1 MSLEF
6 KHIPVMSED
15 IDRILAPYKSGIY
28 IDCTFGGGG
37 ITRKILSKKNTR
49 VISIDRDD
57 YVESF
62 SKEIKKEY
70 KNRFEFI
77 IDRFS
82 NLENILKERNLQNIP
97 VAIIFDLGLSSF
109 QIDNPERGFSYR
121 QDGLLKMTM
130 GKNNVTAHDIVNKL
144 DQKDLRNIFSLFGE
158 DKDSGLIAKL
168 IVQKRQDKEINS
180 TQELAEIILRA
191 KRYKNS
197 KYNKYNKYNKVDSCA
212 KIFQAI
218 RMIVNQELSEL
229 YKGLISA
236 IKNLSIDGKIV
247 VITFHSLEDKIVK
260 KVLDV
265 FSNKTKG
272 TSRYLPESN
281 KNESFNILEIKNRK
295 PIIASEK
302 ETKKNNRARSAKLRC
317 ATKIQDHSFEFKRS
331 YLNLEKYFQLE
342 EVMHA

>member
-15 IDRILAPYKSGIY
+15 IDRILTPYKSGLY
-28 IDCTFGGGG
+28 IDCTFGGGS
-37 ITRKILSKKNTR
+37 ITKKILSKKNTK
-49 VISIDRDD
+49 VISIDRDNF
-57 YVESF
+57 VESF
-62 SKEIKKEY
+62 SKEISKEY

-82 NLENILKERNLQNIP
+82 NLENILKKRNLQKIP

-130 GKNNVTAHDIVNKL
+130 GKNNITAHDIVNKL
-144 DQKDLRNIFSLFGE
+144 EQKDLRNIFSLFGE

-168 IVQKRQDKEINS
+168 IVQKREDKEISS

-197 KYNKYNKYNKVDSCA
+197 KYNKVDSCA

-218 RMIVNQELSEL
+218 RMVVNQELTEL
-229 YKGLISA
+229 YEGLISA

-260 KVLDV
+260 KVFDF
-265 FSNKTKG
+265 FSNKKKG

-281 KNESFNILEIKNRK
+281 ENENFNILEVKNRK

-302 ETKKNNRARSAKLRC
+302 ETRNNNRARSAKLRY
-317 ATKIQDHSFEFKRS
+317 AIKIQDHSFEFKRS
-331 YLNLEKYFQLE
+331 HLNLEKYFQLE

>member
-15 IDRILAPYKSGIY
+15 IDRILTPYKSGLY
-28 IDCTFGGGG
+28 IDCTFGGGS
-37 ITRKILSKKNTR
+37 ITRKILSKKNTK
-49 VISIDRDD
+49 VISIDRDNF
-57 YVESF
+57 VESF
-62 SKEIKKEY
+62 SKEISKEY

-82 NLENILKERNLQNIP
+82 NLENILKERNLQKVP

-130 GKNNVTAHDIVNKL
+130 GKNNITAHDIVNKL
-144 DQKDLRNIFSLFGE
+144 DLKDLRNIFNLFGE

-180 TQELAEIILRA
+180 TKELAEIILRA

-197 KYNKYNKYNKVDSCA
+197 KYNKVDSCA

-218 RMIVNQELSEL
+218 RMIVNQELTEL
-229 YKGLISA
+229 YEGLISA
-236 IKNLSIDGKIV
+236 INNLSIDGKIV

-260 KVLDV
+260 KVFDF
-265 FSNKTKG
+265 FSNKKKG
-272 TSRYLPESN
+272 TSRYLPQN
-281 KNESFNILEIKNRK
+281 NENENFNILEIKDRK
-295 PIIASEK
+295 PTIASEK
-302 ETKKNNRARSAKLRC
+302 EIKNNNRARSAKLRC
-317 ATKIQDHSFEFKRS
+317 ATKVQDHSFEFKRS

>member
-1 MSLEF
+1 MSLEL

-15 IDRILAPYKSGIY
+15 IDKILTPYKSGVY
-28 IDCTFGGGG
+28 IDCTFGGGS
-37 ITRKILSKKNTR
+37 ITREILSKKNTK
-49 VISIDRDD
+49 VISIDRDNF
-57 YVESF
+57 VETF
-62 SKEIKKEY
+62 SKEIGKEY
-70 KNRFEFI
+70 NNRFEFI

-82 NLENILKERNLQNIP
+82 NLENILKERNLQKVP

-144 DQKDLRNIFSLFGE
+144 DLKDLRNIFNLFGE

-180 TQELAEIILRA
+180 TKELAEIILRA

-197 KYNKYNKYNKVDSCA
+197 KYNKVDSCA

-218 RMIVNQELSEL
+218 RMIVNQELTEL
-229 YKGLISA
+229 YEGLISA
-236 IKNLSIDGKIV
+236 INNLSIDGKIV

-260 KVLDV
+260 KVFDF
-265 FSNKTKG
+265 FSNKKKG
-272 TSRYLPESN
+272 TSRYLPQN
-281 KNESFNILEIKNRK
+281 NENENFNILEIKDRK
-295 PIIASEK
+295 PTIASEK
-302 ETKKNNRARSAKLRC
+302 EIKNNNRARSAKLRC
-317 ATKIQDHSFEFKRS
+317 ATKVQDHSFEFKRS

>member
-15 IDRILAPYKSGIY
+15 IDRILTPYKSGLY
-28 IDCTFGGGG
+28 IDCTFGGGS
-37 ITRKILSKKNTR
+37 ITRKILSKKNTK
-49 VISIDRDD
+49 VISIDRDNF
-57 YVESF
+57 VESF
-62 SKEIKKEY
+62 SKEIGKEY
-70 KNRFEFI
+70 KNRFEFV

-82 NLENILKERNLQNIP
+82 NLENILKERNLQKIP

-130 GKNNVTAHDIVNKL
+130 GKNNVTAHDIINKL
-144 DQKDLRNIFSLFGE
+144 EQKDLRNIFNLFGE

-180 TQELAEIILRA
+180 TQELADIILRA

-197 KYNKYNKYNKVDSCA
+197 KYNKVDACA

-218 RMIVNQELSEL
+218 RMVVNQELTEL
-229 YKGLISA
+229 YEGLTSA
-236 IKNLSIDGKIV
+236 IKNLSINGKIV

-260 KVLDV
+260 KIFDI
-265 FSNKTKG
+265 FSNKRKG
-272 TSRYLPESN
+272 TSRYLPEN
-281 KNESFNILEIKNRK
+281 NENDNFNILEIKNRK

-302 ETKKNNRARSAKLRC
+302 EIKNNNRARSAKLRC
-317 ATKIQDHSFEFKRS
+317 ATKIKDHSFEFKRS

>member
-15 IDRILAPYKSGIY
+15 IDKILAPYKSGIY

-197 KYNKYNKYNKVDSCA
+197 KYNKVDSCA

-229 YKGLISA
+229 YEGLISA

-260 KVLDV
+260 KVFDV

-281 KNESFNILEIKNRK
+281 KNENFNILEIKNRK
-295 PIIASEK
+295 PITASEK
-302 ETKKNNRARSAKLRC
+302 ETKNNNRARSAKLRC

>member
-15 IDRILAPYKSGIY
+15 IDKILAPYKSGIY

-82 NLENILKERNLQNIP
+82 NLENILKERNLQNVP

-168 IVQKRQDKEINS
+168 IVQKRQDKEIDS

-197 KYNKYNKYNKVDSCA
+197 KYNKVDSCA

-229 YKGLISA
+229 YEGLISA

-260 KVLDV
+260 KVFDV
-265 FSNKTKG
+265 FSNNTKG

-281 KNESFNILEIKNRK
+281 KNENFNILEIKNRK

-302 ETKKNNRARSAKLRC
+302 EIKNNNRARSAKLRC

-342 EVMHA
+342 EVFHA

>member
-28 IDCTFGGGG
+28 IDCTFGGGE

-77 IDRFS
+77 IDKFS

-130 GKNNVTAHDIVNKL
+130 GKNNVTAYDIVNKL

-281 KNESFNILEIKNRK
+281 KNDSFNILEIKNRK

-302 ETKKNNRARSAKLRC
+302 ETKNNNRARSAKLRC

>member
-15 IDRILAPYKSGIY
+15 IDKILTPYKSGIY
-28 IDCTFGGGG
+28 IDCTFGGGS
-37 ITRKILSKKNTR
+37 ITREILSKKNTK
-49 VISIDRDD
+49 VISIDRDNF
-57 YVESF
+57 VETF
-62 SKEIKKEY
+62 SKEIGKEY
-70 KNRFEFI
+70 NNRFEFI

-82 NLENILKERNLQNIP
+82 NLENILKERNLQKVP

-144 DQKDLRNIFSLFGE
+144 DLKDLRNIFNLFGE

-180 TQELAEIILRA
+180 TKELAEIILRA

-197 KYNKYNKYNKVDSCA
+197 KYNKVDSCA

-218 RMIVNQELSEL
+218 RMIVNQELTEL
-229 YKGLISA
+229 YEGLISA
-236 IKNLSIDGKIV
+236 INNLSIDGKIV

-260 KVLDV
+260 KVFDF
-265 FSNKTKG
+265 FSNKKKG
-272 TSRYLPESN
+272 TSRYLPQSN
-281 KNESFNILEIKNRK
+281 ENENFNILEIKDRK
-295 PIIASEK
+295 PTIASEK
-302 ETKKNNRARSAKLRC
+302 EIKNNNRARSAKLRC
-317 ATKIQDHSFEFKRS
+317 ATKVQDHSFEFKRS

>member
-15 IDRILAPYKSGIY
+15 IDKILTPYKSGIY
-28 IDCTFGGGG
+28 IDCTFGGGS
-37 ITRKILSKKNTR
+37 ITREILSKKNTK
-49 VISIDRDD
+49 VISIDRDNF
-57 YVESF
+57 VETF
-62 SKEIKKEY
+62 SKEIGKEY
-70 KNRFEFI
+70 NNRFEFI

-82 NLENILKERNLQNIP
+82 NLENILKERNLQKVP

-144 DQKDLRNIFSLFGE
+144 DLKDLRNIFNLFGE

-180 TQELAEIILRA
+180 TKELAEIILRA

-197 KYNKYNKYNKVDSCA
+197 KYNKVDSCA

-218 RMIVNQELSEL
+218 RMIVNQELTEL
-229 YKGLISA
+229 YEGLISA
-236 IKNLSIDGKIV
+236 INNLSIDGKIV

-260 KVLDV
+260 KVFDF
-265 FSNKTKG
+265 FSNKKKG
-272 TSRYLPESN
+272 TSRYLPQN
-281 KNESFNILEIKNRK
+281 NENENFNILEIKDRK
-295 PIIASEK
+295 PTIASEK
-302 ETKKNNRARSAKLRC
+302 EIKNNNRARSAKLRC
-317 ATKIQDHSFEFKRS
+317 ATKVQDHSFEFKRS

>member
-15 IDRILAPYKSGIY
+15 IDRILTPYKSGLY
-28 IDCTFGGGG
+28 IDCTFGGGS
-37 ITRKILSKKNTR
+37 ITRKILSKKNTK
-49 VISIDRDD
+49 VISIDRDNF
-57 YVESF
+57 VESF
-62 SKEIKKEY
+62 SKEIGKEY
-70 KNRFEFI
+70 KNRFEFV

-82 NLENILKERNLQNIP
+82 NLENILKERNLQKIP

-130 GKNNVTAHDIVNKL
+130 GKNNVTAHDIINKL
-144 DQKDLRNIFSLFGE
+144 EQKDLRNIFNLFGE

-180 TQELAEIILRA
+180 TQELADIILRA

-197 KYNKYNKYNKVDSCA
+197 KYNKVDACA

-218 RMIVNQELSEL
+218 RMVVNQELTEL
-229 YKGLISA
+229 YEGLTSA

-260 KVLDV
+260 KIFDI
-265 FSNKTKG
+265 FSNKRKG
-272 TSRYLPESN
+272 TSRYLPEN
-281 KNESFNILEIKNRK
+281 NENDNFNILEIKNRK
-295 PIIASEK
+295 PIVASEK
-302 ETKKNNRARSAKLRC
+302 EIKNNNRARSAKLRC
-317 ATKIQDHSFEFKRS
+317 ATKIKDHSFEFKRS

>member
-15 IDRILAPYKSGIY
+15 IDKILTPYKSGVY
-28 IDCTFGGGG
+28 IDCTFGGGS
-37 ITRKILSKKNTR
+37 ITREILSKKNTK
-49 VISIDRDD
+49 VISIDRDNF
-57 YVESF
+57 VETF
-62 SKEIKKEY
+62 SKEIGKEY
-70 KNRFEFI
+70 NNRFEFI

-82 NLENILKERNLQNIP
+82 NLENILKERNLQKVP

-130 GKNNVTAHDIVNKL
+130 GKNNITAHDIVNKL
-144 DQKDLRNIFSLFGE
+144 DLKDLRNIFNLFGE

-180 TQELAEIILRA
+180 TKELAEIILRA

-197 KYNKYNKYNKVDSCA
+197 KYNKVDSCA

-218 RMIVNQELSEL
+218 RMIVNQELTEL
-229 YKGLISA
+229 YEGLISA
-236 IKNLSIDGKIV
+236 INNLSIDGKIV

-260 KVLDV
+260 KVFDF
-265 FSNKTKG
+265 FSNKKKG
-272 TSRYLPESN
+272 TSRYLPQN
-281 KNESFNILEIKNRK
+281 NENENFNILEIKDRK
-295 PIIASEK
+295 PTIASEK
-302 ETKKNNRARSAKLRC
+302 EIKNNNRARSAKLRC
-317 ATKIQDHSFEFKRS
+317 ATKVEDHSFEFKRS

>member
-15 IDRILAPYKSGIY
+15 IDRILTPYKSGLY
-28 IDCTFGGGG
+28 IDCTFGGGS
-37 ITRKILSKKNTR
+37 ITREILSKKNTK
-49 VISIDRDD
+49 VISIDRDNF
-57 YVESF
+57 VETF
-62 SKEIKKEY
+62 SKEISKEY
-70 KNRFEFI
+70 NNRFEFI

-82 NLENILKERNLQNIP
+82 NLENILKERNLQKVP
-97 VAIIFDLGLSSF
+97 VAIVFDLGLSSF
-109 QIDNPERGFSYR
+109 QVDNPERGFSYR

-144 DQKDLRNIFSLFGE
+144 DLKDLRNIFNLFGE

-180 TQELAEIILRA
+180 TKELAEIILRA

-197 KYNKYNKYNKVDSCA
+197 KYNKVDSCA

-218 RMIVNQELSEL
+218 RMIVNQELTEL
-229 YKGLISA
+229 YEGLISA
-236 IKNLSIDGKIV
+236 INNLSIDGKIV

-260 KVLDV
+260 KVFDF
-265 FSNKTKG
+265 FSNKKKG
-272 TSRYLPESN
+272 TSRYLPQN
-281 KNESFNILEIKNRK
+281 NENENFNILEIKDRK

-302 ETKKNNRARSAKLRC
+302 EIKNNNRARSAKLRC
-317 ATKIQDHSFEFKRS
+317 AIKVQDHSFEFKRS
-331 YLNLEKYFQLE
+331 YLNLERYFQLE

>member
-15 IDRILAPYKSGIY
+15 IDRILTPYKSGLY
-28 IDCTFGGGG
+28 IDCTFGGGS
-37 ITRKILSKKNTR
+37 ITRKILSKKNTK
-49 VISIDRDD
+49 VISIDRDNF
-57 YVESF
+57 VESF
-62 SKEIKKEY
+62 SKEISKEY

-82 NLENILKERNLQNIP
+82 NLENILKKRNLQKIP

-130 GKNNVTAHDIVNKL
+130 GKNNITAHDIVNKL
-144 DQKDLRNIFSLFGE
+144 EQKDLRNIFSLFGE

-168 IVQKRQDKEINS
+168 IVQKREDKEISS

-197 KYNKYNKYNKVDSCA
+197 KYNKVDSCA

-218 RMIVNQELSEL
+218 RMVVNQELTEL
-229 YKGLISA
+229 YEGLISA

-260 KVLDV
+260 KVFDF
-265 FSNKTKG
+265 FSNKKKG

-281 KNESFNILEIKNRK
+281 ENENLNILEVKDRK

-302 ETKKNNRARSAKLRC
+302 ETRNNNRARSAKLRY
-317 ATKIQDHSFEFKRS
+317 AIKIQDHSFEFKRS
-331 YLNLEKYFQLE
+331 HLNLEKYFQLE
-342 EVMHA
+342 EVIHA

>member
-6 KHIPVMSED
+6 KHIPVMSEE
-15 IDRILAPYKSGIY
+15 IDRILTPYKSGLY
-28 IDCTFGGGG
+28 IDCTFGGGS
-37 ITRKILSKKNTR
+37 ITRKILSKKNTK
-49 VISIDRDD
+49 VISIDRDNF
-57 YVESF
+57 VESF
-62 SKEIKKEY
+62 SKEISKEY

-82 NLENILKERNLQNIP
+82 NLENILKKRNLQKIP

-130 GKNNVTAHDIVNKL
+130 GKNNITAHDIINKL
-144 DQKDLRNIFSLFGE
+144 EQKDLRNIFSLFGE

-168 IVQKRQDKEINS
+168 IVQKREDKEISS

-197 KYNKYNKYNKVDSCA
+197 KYNKVDSCA

-218 RMIVNQELSEL
+218 RMVVNQELTEL
-229 YKGLISA
+229 YEGLISA

-247 VITFHSLEDKIVK
+247 VITFHSLEDKVVK
-260 KVLDV
+260 KVFDF
-265 FSNKTKG
+265 FSNKKKG

-281 KNESFNILEIKNRK
+281 ENENLNILEVKDRK

-302 ETKKNNRARSAKLRC
+302 ETRNNNRARSAKLRY
-317 ATKIQDHSFEFKRS
+317 AIKIQDHSFEFKRS
-331 YLNLEKYFQLE
+331 HLNLEKYFQLE
-342 EVMHA
+342 EVIHA

>member
-15 IDRILAPYKSGIY
+15 IDKILTPYKSGVY
-28 IDCTFGGGG
+28 IDCTFGGGS
-37 ITRKILSKKNTR
+37 ITREILSKKNTK
-49 VISIDRDD
+49 VISIDRDNF
-57 YVESF
+57 VETF
-62 SKEIKKEY
+62 SKEIGKEY
-70 KNRFEFI
+70 NNRFEFI

-82 NLENILKERNLQNIP
+82 NLENILKERNLQKVP

-144 DQKDLRNIFSLFGE
+144 DLKDLRNIFNLFGE

-180 TQELAEIILRA
+180 TKELAEIILRA

-197 KYNKYNKYNKVDSCA
+197 KYNKVDSCA

-218 RMIVNQELSEL
+218 RMIVNQELTEL
-229 YKGLISA
+229 YEGLISA
-236 IKNLSIDGKIV
+236 INNLSIDGKIV
-247 VITFHSLEDKIVK
+247 VVTFHSLEDKIVK
-260 KVLDV
+260 KVFDF
-265 FSNKTKG
+265 FSNKKKG
-272 TSRYLPESN
+272 TSRYLPQN
-281 KNESFNILEIKNRK
+281 NENENFNILEIKDRK
-295 PIIASEK
+295 PTIASEK
-302 ETKKNNRARSAKLRC
+302 EIKNNNRARSAKLRC
-317 ATKIQDHSFEFKRS
+317 ATKVQDHSFEFKRS

>member
-15 IDRILAPYKSGIY
+15 IDKILTPYKSGVY
-28 IDCTFGGGG
+28 IDCTFGGGS
-37 ITRKILSKKNTR
+37 ITREILSKKNTK
-49 VISIDRDD
+49 VISIDRDNF
-57 YVESF
+57 VETF
-62 SKEIKKEY
+62 SKEIGKEY
-70 KNRFEFI
+70 NNRFEFI

-82 NLENILKERNLQNIP
+82 NLENILKERNLQKVP

-144 DQKDLRNIFSLFGE
+144 DLKDLRNIFNLFGE

-180 TQELAEIILRA
+180 TKELAEIILRA

-197 KYNKYNKYNKVDSCA
+197 KYNKVDSCA

-218 RMIVNQELSEL
+218 RMIVNQELTEL
-229 YKGLISA
+229 YEGLISA
-236 IKNLSIDGKIV
+236 INNLSIDGKIV

-260 KVLDV
+260 KVFDF
-265 FSNKTKG
+265 FSNKKKG
-272 TSRYLPESN
+272 TSRYLPQN
-281 KNESFNILEIKNRK
+281 NENENFNILEIKDRK
-295 PIIASEK
+295 PTIASEK
-302 ETKKNNRARSAKLRC
+302 EIKNNNRARSAKLRC
-317 ATKIQDHSFEFKRS
+317 ATKVQDHSFKFKRS

>member
-15 IDRILAPYKSGIY
+15 IDRILTPYKSGLY
-28 IDCTFGGGG
+28 IDCTFGGGS
-37 ITRKILSKKNTR
+37 ITRKILSKKNTK
-49 VISIDRDD
+49 VISIDRDN
-57 YVESF
+57 
-62 SKEIKKEY
+62 SKEISKEY

-82 NLENILKERNLQNIP
+82 NLENILKKRNLQKIP

-130 GKNNVTAHDIVNKL
+130 GKNNITAHDIINKL
-144 DQKDLRNIFSLFGE
+144 EQKDLRNIFSLFGE

-168 IVQKRQDKEINS
+168 IVQKREDKEISS

-197 KYNKYNKYNKVDSCA
+197 KYNKVDSCA

-218 RMIVNQELSEL
+218 RMVVNQELTEL
-229 YKGLISA
+229 YEGLISA

-247 VITFHSLEDKIVK
+247 VITFHSLEDKVVK
-260 KVLDV
+260 KVFDF
-265 FSNKTKG
+265 FSNKKKG

-281 KNESFNILEIKNRK
+281 ENENLNILEVKDRK

-302 ETKKNNRARSAKLRC
+302 ETRNNNRARSAKLRY
-317 ATKIQDHSFEFKRS
+317 AIKIQDHSFEFKRS
-331 YLNLEKYFQLE
+331 HLNLEKYFQLE

>member
-15 IDRILAPYKSGIY
+15 IDRILTPYKSGLY
-28 IDCTFGGGG
+28 IDCTFGGGS
-37 ITRKILSKKNTR
+37 ITKKILSKKNTK
-49 VISIDRDD
+49 VISIDRDNF
-57 YVESF
+57 VESF
-62 SKEIKKEY
+62 SKEISKEY

-82 NLENILKERNLQNIP
+82 NLENILKKRNLQKIP

-130 GKNNVTAHDIVNKL
+130 GKNNITAHDIVNKL
-144 DQKDLRNIFSLFGE
+144 EQKDLRNIFSLFGE

-168 IVQKRQDKEINS
+168 IVQKREDKEISS

-197 KYNKYNKYNKVDSCA
+197 KYNKVDSCA

-218 RMIVNQELSEL
+218 RMVVNQELTEL
-229 YKGLISA
+229 YEGLISA

-260 KVLDV
+260 KVFDF
-265 FSNKTKG
+265 FSNKKKG

-281 KNESFNILEIKNRK
+281 ENENLNILEVKDRK

-302 ETKKNNRARSAKLRC
+302 ETKNNNRARSAKLRY
-317 ATKIQDHSFEFKRS
+317 AIKIQDHSFEFKRS
-331 YLNLEKYFQLE
+331 HLNLEKYFQLE

>member
-15 IDRILAPYKSGIY
+15 IDKILTPYKSGVY
-28 IDCTFGGGG
+28 IDCTFGGGS
-37 ITRKILSKKNTR
+37 ITREILSKKNTK
-49 VISIDRDD
+49 VISIDRDNF
-57 YVESF
+57 VETF
-62 SKEIKKEY
+62 SKEIGKEY
-70 KNRFEFI
+70 NNRFEFI

-82 NLENILKERNLQNIP
+82 NLENILKERNLQKVP

-144 DQKDLRNIFSLFGE
+144 DLKDLRNIFNLFGE

-180 TQELAEIILRA
+180 TKELAEIILRA

-197 KYNKYNKYNKVDSCA
+197 KYNKVDSCA

-218 RMIVNQELSEL
+218 RMIVNQELTEL
-229 YKGLISA
+229 YEGLISA
-236 IKNLSIDGKIV
+236 INNLSIDGKIV

-260 KVLDV
+260 KIFDI
-265 FSNKTKG
+265 FSNKRKG
-272 TSRYLPESN
+272 TSRYLPEN
-281 KNESFNILEIKNRK
+281 NENDNFNILEIKNRK

-302 ETKKNNRARSAKLRC
+302 EIKNNNRARSAKLRC
-317 ATKIQDHSFEFKRS
+317 ATKIKDHSFEFKRS

>member
-15 IDRILAPYKSGIY
+15 IDKILTPYKSGVY
-28 IDCTFGGGG
+28 IDCTFGGGS
-37 ITRKILSKKNTR
+37 ITREILSKKNTK
-49 VISIDRDD
+49 VISIDRDNF
-57 YVESF
+57 VETF
-62 SKEIKKEY
+62 SKEIGKEY
-70 KNRFEFI
+70 NNRFEFI

-82 NLENILKERNLQNIP
+82 NLENILKERNLQKVP

-144 DQKDLRNIFSLFGE
+144 DLKDLRNIFNLFGE

-180 TQELAEIILRA
+180 TKELAEIILRA
-191 KRYKNS
+191 KRYKKS
-197 KYNKYNKYNKVDSCA
+197 KYNKVDSCA

-218 RMIVNQELSEL
+218 RMIVNQELTEL
-229 YKGLISA
+229 YEGLISA
-236 IKNLSIDGKIV
+236 INNLSIDGKIV

-260 KVLDV
+260 KVFDF
-265 FSNKTKG
+265 FSNKKKG
-272 TSRYLPESN
+272 TSRYLPQN
-281 KNESFNILEIKNRK
+281 NENENFNILEIKDRK
-295 PIIASEK
+295 PTIASEK
-302 ETKKNNRARSAKLRC
+302 EIKNNNRARSAKLRC
-317 ATKIQDHSFEFKRS
+317 ATKVQDHSFEFKRS

>member
-1 MSLEF
+1 MSLEL

-15 IDRILAPYKSGIY
+15 IDRILTPYKTGLY
-28 IDCTFGGGG
+28 IDCTFGGGS
-37 ITRKILSKKNTR
+37 ITRKILSKKNTK
-49 VISIDRDD
+49 VISIDRDNF
-57 YVESF
+57 VESF
-62 SKEIKKEY
+62 SQEISEEY

-82 NLENILKERNLQNIP
+82 NLENILKKRNLQKIP

-130 GKNNVTAHDIVNKL
+130 GKNNITAHDIVNKL

-168 IVQKRQDKEINS
+168 IVQKREDKEITS

-197 KYNKYNKYNKVDSCA
+197 KYNKVDSCA

-218 RMIVNQELSEL
+218 RMIVNQELTEL
-229 YKGLISA
+229 YEGLIFA

-260 KVLDV
+260 KIFDF
-265 FSNKTKG
+265 FSNKKKG

-281 KNESFNILEIKNRK
+281 EIENFNILEVKDRK

-302 ETKKNNRARSAKLRC
+302 ETKNNNRARSAKLRF
-317 ATKIQDHSFEFKRS
+317 AIKIQDHSFEFKRS

>member
-15 IDRILAPYKSGIY
+15 IDKILAPYKSGIY

-37 ITRKILSKKNTR
+37 ITRKILSKKNTQ
-49 VISIDRDD
+49 VISIDRDNF
-57 YVESF
+57 VEFF
-62 SKEIKKEY
+62 STEIKKEY
-70 KNRFEFI
+70 KDRFEFI
-77 IDRFS
+77 IDKFS
-82 NLENILKERNLQNIP
+82 NLENILKERNLQKIP

-121 QDGLLKMTM
+121 HDGLLKMTM

-168 IVQKRQDKEINS
+168 IVQKRKDKEINS

-197 KYNKYNKYNKVDSCA
+197 KYNKVDSCA

-229 YKGLISA
+229 YEGLISA

-247 VITFHSLEDKIVK
+247 VITFHSLEDKVVK
-260 KVLDV
+260 KIFDI
-265 FSNKTKG
+265 FSNKIIG
-272 TSRYLPESN
+272 TSRYLPEGNVS
-281 KNESFNILEIKNRK
+281 KNFNILEIKNRR

-302 ETKKNNRARSAKLRC
+302 ETKNKNRARSAKLRC

-342 EVMHA
+342 EVLHA

>member
-15 IDRILAPYKSGIY
+15 IDKILTPYKSGVY
-28 IDCTFGGGG
+28 IDCTFGGGS
-37 ITRKILSKKNTR
+37 ITREILSKKNTK
-49 VISIDRDD
+49 VISIDRDNF
-57 YVESF
+57 VETF
-62 SKEIKKEY
+62 SKEIGKEY
-70 KNRFEFI
+70 NNRFEFI

-82 NLENILKERNLQNIP
+82 NLENILKERNLQKVP

-144 DQKDLRNIFSLFGE
+144 DLKDLRNIFNLFGE

-168 IVQKRQDKEINS
+168 IVQKRQDKEISS
-180 TQELAEIILRA
+180 TKELAEIILRA

-197 KYNKYNKYNKVDSCA
+197 KYNKVDSCA

-218 RMIVNQELSEL
+218 RMIVNQELTEL
-229 YKGLISA
+229 YEGLISA
-236 IKNLSIDGKIV
+236 INNLSIDGKIV

-260 KVLDV
+260 KVFDF
-265 FSNKTKG
+265 FSNKKIG
-272 TSRYLPESN
+272 TSRYLPQN
-281 KNESFNILEIKNRK
+281 NENENFNILEIKDRK
-295 PIIASEK
+295 PTIASEK
-302 ETKKNNRARSAKLRC
+302 EIKNNNRARSAKLRC
-317 ATKIQDHSFEFKRS
+317 ATKVQDHSFEFKRS

>member
-15 IDRILAPYKSGIY
+15 IDKILTPYKSGVY
-28 IDCTFGGGG
+28 IDCTFGGGS
-37 ITRKILSKKNTR
+37 ITREILSKKNTK
-49 VISIDRDD
+49 VISIDRDNF
-57 YVESF
+57 VETF
-62 SKEIKKEY
+62 SKEISKEY
-70 KNRFEFI
+70 NNRFEFI

-82 NLENILKERNLQNIP
+82 NLENILKERNLQKIP

-130 GKNNVTAHDIVNKL
+130 GKNNVTAFDIVNKL
-144 DQKDLRNIFSLFGE
+144 DLKDLRNIFNLFGE

-180 TQELAEIILRA
+180 TKELAEIILRA

-197 KYNKYNKYNKVDSCA
+197 QYNKVDSCA

-218 RMIVNQELSEL
+218 RMIVNQELTEL
-229 YKGLISA
+229 YEGLISA
-236 IKNLSIDGKIV
+236 INNLSIDGKIV

-260 KVLDV
+260 KVFDF
-265 FSNKTKG
+265 FSNKKKG
-272 TSRYLPESN
+272 TSRYLPQN
-281 KNESFNILEIKNRK
+281 NENENFNILEIKDRK
-295 PIIASEK
+295 PTIASEK
-302 ETKKNNRARSAKLRC
+302 EIKNNNRARSAKLRC
-317 ATKIQDHSFEFKRS
+317 ATKVQDHSFEFKRS

>member
-15 IDRILAPYKSGIY
+15 IDKILTPYKSGVY
-28 IDCTFGGGG
+28 IDCTFGGGS
-37 ITRKILSKKNTR
+37 ITREILSKKNTK
-49 VISIDRDD
+49 VISIDRDNF
-57 YVESF
+57 VETF
-62 SKEIKKEY
+62 SKEIGKEY
-70 KNRFEFI
+70 NNRFEFI

-82 NLENILKERNLQNIP
+82 NLENILKERNLQKVP

-130 GKNNVTAHDIVNKL
+130 GKNNITAHDIVNKL
-144 DQKDLRNIFSLFGE
+144 DLKDLRNIFNLFGE

-180 TQELAEIILRA
+180 TKELAEIILRA

-197 KYNKYNKYNKVDSCA
+197 KYNKVDSCA

-218 RMIVNQELSEL
+218 RMIVNQELTEL
-229 YKGLISA
+229 YEGLISA
-236 IKNLSIDGKIV
+236 INNLSIDGKIV

-260 KVLDV
+260 KVFDF
-265 FSNKTKG
+265 FSNKKKG
-272 TSRYLPESN
+272 TSRYLPQN
-281 KNESFNILEIKNRK
+281 NENENFNILEIKDRK
-295 PIIASEK
+295 PTIASEK
-302 ETKKNNRARSAKLRC
+302 EIKNNNRARSAKLRC
-317 ATKIQDHSFEFKRS
+317 ATKVQDHPFEFKRS

>member
-15 IDRILAPYKSGIY
+15 IDKILTPYKSGVY
-28 IDCTFGGGG
+28 IDCTFGGGS
-37 ITRKILSKKNTR
+37 ITREILSKKNTK
-49 VISIDRDD
+49 VISIDRDNF
-57 YVESF
+57 VETF
-62 SKEIKKEY
+62 SKEIGKEY
-70 KNRFEFI
+70 NNRFEFI

-82 NLENILKERNLQNIP
+82 NLENILKERNLQKVP

-144 DQKDLRNIFSLFGE
+144 DLKDLRNIFNLFGE

-180 TQELAEIILRA
+180 TKELAEIILRA

-197 KYNKYNKYNKVDSCA
+197 KYNKVDSCA

-218 RMIVNQELSEL
+218 RMIVNQELTEL
-229 YKGLISA
+229 YEGLISA
-236 IKNLSIDGKIV
+236 INNISIDGKIV

-260 KVLDV
+260 KVFDF
-265 FSNKTKG
+265 FSNKKKG
-272 TSRYLPESN
+272 TSRYLPQN
-281 KNESFNILEIKNRK
+281 NENENFNILEIKDRK
-295 PIIASEK
+295 PTIASEK
-302 ETKKNNRARSAKLRC
+302 EIKNNNRARSAKLRC
-317 ATKIQDHSFEFKRS
+317 ATKVQDHSFEFKRS

>member
-1 MSLEF
+1 
-6 KHIPVMSED
+6 MSED
-15 IDRILAPYKSGIY
+15 IDRILKPYKSGVY
-28 IDCTFGGGG
+28 IDCTFGGGS
-37 ITRKILSKKNTR
+37 ITREILSKKNTK
-49 VISIDRDD
+49 VISIDRDNF
-57 YVESF
+57 VETF
-62 SKEIKKEY
+62 SKEISKEY
-70 KNRFEFI
+70 NNRFEFI

-82 NLENILKERNLQNIP
+82 NLENILKERNLQKVP

-121 QDGLLKMTM
+121 QEGLLKMTM

-144 DQKDLRNIFSLFGE
+144 DLKDLRNIFNLFGE

-180 TQELAEIILRA
+180 TKELAEIILRA

-197 KYNKYNKYNKVDSCA
+197 KYKKVDSCA

-218 RMIVNQELSEL
+218 RMIVNQELTEL
-229 YKGLISA
+229 YEGLISA
-236 IKNLSIDGKIV
+236 INNLSIDGKIV

-260 KVLDV
+260 KVFDF
-265 FSNKTKG
+265 FSNKKKG
-272 TSRYLPESN
+272 TSRYLPQN
-281 KNESFNILEIKNRK
+281 NENENFNILEIKSRK
-295 PIIASEK
+295 PTIASEK
-302 ETKKNNRARSAKLRC
+302 EIKNNNRARSAKLRF
-317 ATKIQDHSFEFKRS
+317 ATKVQDHSFEFKRS

>member
-15 IDRILAPYKSGIY
+15 IDKILTPYKSGVY
-28 IDCTFGGGG
+28 IDCTFGGGS
-37 ITRKILSKKNTR
+37 ITREILSKKNTK
-49 VISIDRDD
+49 VISIDRDNF
-57 YVESF
+57 VETF
-62 SKEIKKEY
+62 SKEIGKEY
-70 KNRFEFI
+70 NNRFEFI
-77 IDRFS
+77 IERFS
-82 NLENILKERNLQNIP
+82 NLENILKERNLQKVP

-130 GKNNVTAHDIVNKL
+130 GKNNITAHDIVNKL
-144 DQKDLRNIFSLFGE
+144 DLKDLRNIFNLFGE

-180 TQELAEIILRA
+180 TKELAEIILRA

-197 KYNKYNKYNKVDSCA
+197 KYNKVDSCA

-218 RMIVNQELSEL
+218 RMIVNQELTEL
-229 YKGLISA
+229 YEGLISA
-236 IKNLSIDGKIV
+236 INNLSIDGKIV

-260 KVLDV
+260 KVFDF
-265 FSNKTKG
+265 FSNKKKG
-272 TSRYLPESN
+272 TSRYLPQN
-281 KNESFNILEIKNRK
+281 NENENFNILEIKDRK
-295 PIIASEK
+295 PTIASEK
-302 ETKKNNRARSAKLRC
+302 EIKNNNRARSAKLRC
-317 ATKIQDHSFEFKRS
+317 ATKVQDHSFEFKRS

>member
-15 IDRILAPYKSGIY
+15 IDRILTPYKSGLY
-28 IDCTFGGGG
+28 IDCTFGGGS
-37 ITRKILSKKNTR
+37 ITRKILSKKNTK
-49 VISIDRDD
+49 VISIDRDNF
-57 YVESF
+57 VESF
-62 SKEIKKEY
+62 SKEIGKEY
-70 KNRFEFI
+70 KNRFEFV

-82 NLENILKERNLQNIP
+82 NLENILKERNLQKVP

-144 DQKDLRNIFSLFGE
+144 DLKDLRNIFNLFGE

-180 TQELAEIILRA
+180 TKELAEIILRA

-197 KYNKYNKYNKVDSCA
+197 KYNKVDSCA

-218 RMIVNQELSEL
+218 RMIVNQELTEL
-229 YKGLISA
+229 YEGLISA
-236 IKNLSIDGKIV
+236 INNLSIDGKIV

-260 KVLDV
+260 KVFDF
-265 FSNKTKG
+265 FSNKKKG
-272 TSRYLPESN
+272 TSRYLPQN
-281 KNESFNILEIKNRK
+281 NENENFNILEIKDRK
-295 PIIASEK
+295 PTIASEK
-302 ETKKNNRARSAKLRC
+302 EIKNNNRARSAKLRC
-317 ATKIQDHSFEFKRS
+317 ATKVQDHSFEFKRS

>member
-15 IDRILAPYKSGIY
+15 IDRILTPYKSGLY
-28 IDCTFGGGG
+28 IDCTFGGGS
-37 ITRKILSKKNTR
+37 ITRKILSKKNTK
-49 VISIDRDD
+49 VISIDRDNF
-57 YVESF
+57 VESF
-62 SKEIKKEY
+62 SKEIGKEY
-70 KNRFEFI
+70 KNRFEFV

-82 NLENILKERNLQNIP
+82 NLENILKERNLQKIP

-144 DQKDLRNIFSLFGE
+144 EQKDLRNIFNLFGE

-180 TQELAEIILRA
+180 TQELADIILRA

-197 KYNKYNKYNKVDSCA
+197 KYNKVDACA

-218 RMIVNQELSEL
+218 RMIVNQELTEL
-229 YKGLISA
+229 YEGLTSA

-260 KVLDV
+260 KIFDI
-265 FSNKTKG
+265 FSNKRKG
-272 TSRYLPESN
+272 TSRYLPEN
-281 KNESFNILEIKNRK
+281 NENDNFNILEIKNRK

-302 ETKKNNRARSAKLRC
+302 EIKNNNRARSAKLRC
-317 ATKIQDHSFEFKRS
+317 ATKIKDHSFEFKRS

>member
-15 IDRILAPYKSGIY
+15 IDRILTPYKSGLY
-28 IDCTFGGGG
+28 IDCTFGGGS
-37 ITRKILSKKNTR
+37 ITRKILSKKNTK
-49 VISIDRDD
+49 VISIDRDNF
-57 YVESF
+57 VESF
-62 SKEIKKEY
+62 SKEIGKEY
-70 KNRFEFI
+70 KNRFEFV

-82 NLENILKERNLQNIP
+82 NLENILKERNLQKIP

-130 GKNNVTAHDIVNKL
+130 GKNNVTAHDIINKL
-144 DQKDLRNIFSLFGE
+144 EQKDLRNIFNLFGE

-180 TQELAEIILRA
+180 TQELADIILRA

-197 KYNKYNKYNKVDSCA
+197 KYNKVDACA

-218 RMIVNQELSEL
+218 RMIVNQELTEL
-229 YKGLISA
+229 YEGLTSA
-236 IKNLSIDGKIV
+236 IKNLSIDGKII

-260 KVLDV
+260 KIFDI
-265 FSNKTKG
+265 FSNKRKG
-272 TSRYLPESN
+272 TSRYLPEN
-281 KNESFNILEIKNRK
+281 NENDNFNILEIKNRK

-302 ETKKNNRARSAKLRC
+302 EIKNNNRARSAKLRC
-317 ATKIQDHSFEFKRS
+317 ATKIKDHSFEFKRS

-342 EVMHA
+342 EVMYA

>member
-15 IDRILAPYKSGIY
+15 IDRILTPYKSGLY
-28 IDCTFGGGG
+28 IDCTFGGGS
-37 ITRKILSKKNTR
+37 ITRKILSKKNTK
-49 VISIDRDD
+49 VISIDRDNF
-57 YVESF
+57 VESF
-62 SKEIKKEY
+62 SKEISKEY

-82 NLENILKERNLQNIP
+82 NLENILKKRNLQKIP

-130 GKNNVTAHDIVNKL
+130 GKNNITAHDIVNKL
-144 DQKDLRNIFSLFGE
+144 EQKDLRNIFSLFGE

-168 IVQKRQDKEINS
+168 IVQKREDKEISS

-197 KYNKYNKYNKVDSCA
+197 KYNKVDSCA

-218 RMIVNQELSEL
+218 RMVVNQELTEL
-229 YKGLISA
+229 YEGLISA

-260 KVLDV
+260 KVFDF
-265 FSNKTKG
+265 FSNKKKG

-281 KNESFNILEIKNRK
+281 ENENLNILEVKDRK

-302 ETKKNNRARSAKLRC
+302 ETKNNNRARSAKLRY
-317 ATKIQDHSFEFKRS
+317 AIKIKDHSFEFKRS
-331 YLNLEKYFQLE
+331 HLNLEKYFQLE

>member
-15 IDRILAPYKSGIY
+15 IDRILTPYKSGLY
-28 IDCTFGGGG
+28 IDCTFGGGS
-37 ITRKILSKKNTR
+37 ITRKILSKKNTK
-49 VISIDRDD
+49 VISIDRDNF
-57 YVESF
+57 VESF
-62 SKEIKKEY
+62 SKEISKEY

-82 NLENILKERNLQNIP
+82 NLENILKKRNLQKIP

-130 GKNNVTAHDIVNKL
+130 GKNNITAHDIVNKL
-144 DQKDLRNIFSLFGE
+144 EQKDLRNIFSLFGE

-168 IVQKRQDKEINS
+168 IVQKREDKEISS

-197 KYNKYNKYNKVDSCA
+197 KYNKVDSCA

-218 RMIVNQELSEL
+218 RMVVNQELTEL
-229 YKGLISA
+229 YEGLISA

-247 VITFHSLEDKIVK
+247 VITFHSLEDKVVK
-260 KVLDV
+260 KVFDF
-265 FSNKTKG
+265 FSNKKKG

-281 KNESFNILEIKNRK
+281 ENENLNILEVKDRK

-302 ETKKNNRARSAKLRC
+302 ETRNNNRARSAKLRY
-317 ATKIQDHSFEFKRS
+317 AIKIQDHSFEFKRS
-331 YLNLEKYFQLE
+331 HLNLEKYFQLE
-342 EVMHA
+342 EVIHA

>member
-130 GKNNVTAHDIVNKL
+130 GKNNITAHDIVNKL

-197 KYNKYNKYNKVDSCA
+197 KYNKVDSCA

-229 YKGLISA
+229 YEGLISA

-260 KVLDV
+260 KVFDV

-281 KNESFNILEIKNRK
+281 KNENFNILEIKNRK

-302 ETKKNNRARSAKLRC
+302 ETKNNNRARSAKLRC
-317 ATKIQDHSFEFKRS
+317 ATKVQDHSFEFKRS
-331 YLNLEKYFQLE
+331 YLNLEKYFHLE

>member
-15 IDRILAPYKSGIY
+15 IDRILSPYKSGIY

-197 KYNKYNKYNKVDSCA
+197 KYNKVDSCA

-229 YKGLISA
+229 YEGLISA
-236 IKNLSIDGKIV
+236 IKNLSINGKIV

-302 ETKKNNRARSAKLRC
+302 ETKNNNRARSAKLRC

>member
-15 IDRILAPYKSGIY
+15 IDRILTPYKSGVY
-28 IDCTFGGGG
+28 IDCTFGGGS
-37 ITRKILSKKNTR
+37 ITREILSKKNTK
-49 VISIDRDD
+49 VISIDRDNF
-57 YVESF
+57 VESF
-62 SKEIKKEY
+62 SKEIGKEY

-77 IDRFS
+77 IERFS
-82 NLENILKERNLQNIP
+82 NLENILKERNLQKIP

-130 GKNNVTAHDIVNKL
+130 GKNNVTAHDIINKL
-144 DQKDLRNIFSLFGE
+144 EQKDLRNIFNLFGE

-180 TQELAEIILRA
+180 TQELADIILRA

-197 KYNKYNKYNKVDSCA
+197 KYNKVDACA

-218 RMIVNQELSEL
+218 RMVVNQELTEL
-229 YKGLISA
+229 YEGLTSA

-260 KVLDV
+260 KIFDI
-265 FSNKTKG
+265 FSNKRKG
-272 TSRYLPESN
+272 TSRYLPEN
-281 KNESFNILEIKNRK
+281 NENDNFNILEIKNRK

-302 ETKKNNRARSAKLRC
+302 EIKNNNRARSAKLRC
-317 ATKIQDHSFEFKRS
+317 ATKIKDHSFEFKRS

>member
-15 IDRILAPYKSGIY
+15 IDKILTPYKSGVY
-28 IDCTFGGGG
+28 IDCTFGGGS
-37 ITRKILSKKNTR
+37 ITREILSKKNTK
-49 VISIDRDD
+49 VISIDRDNF
-57 YVESF
+57 VESF
-62 SKEIKKEY
+62 SKEIGKEY
-70 KNRFEFI
+70 KNRFEFV

-82 NLENILKERNLQNIP
+82 NLENILKERNLQKVP

-144 DQKDLRNIFSLFGE
+144 DLKDLRNIFNLFGE

-180 TQELAEIILRA
+180 TKELAEIILRA

-197 KYNKYNKYNKVDSCA
+197 KYNKVDSCA

-218 RMIVNQELSEL
+218 RMIVNQELTEL
-229 YKGLISA
+229 YEGLISA
-236 IKNLSIDGKIV
+236 INNLSIDGKIV

-260 KVLDV
+260 KVFDF
-265 FSNKTKG
+265 FSNKKKG
-272 TSRYLPESN
+272 TSRYLPQN
-281 KNESFNILEIKNRK
+281 NENENFNILEIKDRK
-295 PIIASEK
+295 PTIASEK
-302 ETKKNNRARSAKLRC
+302 EIKNNNRARSAKLRC
-317 ATKIQDHSFEFKRS
+317 ATKVQDHSFEFKRS

>member
-15 IDRILAPYKSGIY
+15 IDRILTPYKSGLY
-28 IDCTFGGGG
+28 IDCTFGGGSM
-37 ITRKILSKKNTR
+37 TRKILSKKNTK
-49 VISIDRDD
+49 VISIDRDNF
-57 YVESF
+57 VESF
-62 SKEIKKEY
+62 SKEIGKEY
-70 KNRFEFI
+70 KNRFEFV

-82 NLENILKERNLQNIP
+82 NLENILKEKNLQKIP

-130 GKNNVTAHDIVNKL
+130 GKNNVTAHDIINKL
-144 DQKDLRNIFSLFGE
+144 EQKDLRNIFNLFGE

-180 TQELAEIILRA
+180 TQELADIILRA

-197 KYNKYNKYNKVDSCA
+197 KYNKVDACA

-218 RMIVNQELSEL
+218 RMVVNQELTEL
-229 YKGLISA
+229 YEGLTSA

-260 KVLDV
+260 KIFDI
-265 FSNKTKG
+265 FSNKRKG
-272 TSRYLPESN
+272 TSRYLPEN
-281 KNESFNILEIKNRK
+281 NENDNFNILEIKNRK

-302 ETKKNNRARSAKLRC
+302 EIKNNNRARSAKLRC
-317 ATKIQDHSFEFKRS
+317 ATKIKDHSFEFKRS